1 MAPYTEPNR
10 ELEAQ
15 RRERISG
22 ERAWQDAEGEIRLL
36 RELLRQAHEIL
47 STALDVIAAHVPEAP
62 IRERI
67 EAELDKIG
75 GE

>member
-1 MAPYTEPNR
+1 MFRSVEQMTLDMRNK
-10 ELEAQ
+10 
-15 RRERISG
+15 
-22 ERAWQDAEGEIRLL
+22 EIDRL